1 MLGSCWVVIVG
12 FVDFVVLLV
21 SGNTELFCVCFLIV
35 NNCKLFVALFCTKE
49 VLFFGPICGRKS
61 VNFLLFFLA
70 FGTHLIKDIESSLFF
85 LCSLFLFSVLVSI
98 SILFRRGLNFF
109 LVFSLCA
116 SSLIGCKSIFFW
128 KTFLYGVSK
137 GGGP

>member
-1 MLGSCWVVIVG
+1 MSKCTCGGCWVVIVG

-21 SGNTELFCVCFLIV
+21 SRNTELFCVCFPIV

-70 FGTHLIKDIESSLFF
+70 FGMHLIKDIESSLFF

-98 SILFRRGLNFF
+98 SILFRRGLN
-109 LVFSLCA
+109 STH
-116 SSLIGCKSIFFW
+116 K
-128 KTFLYGVSK
+128 
-137 GGGP
+137 